1 MSRTV
6 APKSGFSAY
15 ADVAFRVSPTPMLVM
30 SLERHGKS
38 TRLGEIL
45 DCSDSF
51 LALIGAGRDEVVGRG
66 LAHFV
71 HPDDETLLAAGTD
84 RLLDPA
90 RSAQLRIVRPGWGVV
105 WVALAA
111 AIVPDHRPRGIA
123 VLALDDITAFRRA
136 EQALAHRASHD
147 PLTGLPNRAVLM
159 SHLARVVARLG
170 RRPGTVAVM
179 FVDLDGF
186 KNLNDTFG
194 HRLGDEILKEVAQRI
209 SLAVRRDDV
218 VTRMGGDEFVVVCD
232 ALESSSESAVVA
244 ERIRAQ
250 LDDPFE
256 LHGRTHALTA
266 SVGVAQTSDP
276 ATTPETLLRRA
287 DLAMY
292 LAKDRGRNRVE
303 FFAAD
308 LENRVRGRVRMV
320 ETLRVALDADRV
332 RIETQPVFSLED
344 SSVAG
349 YEAFAR
355 VLALD
360 GSMLGPD
367 DFLDAAEQS
376 GLVVRLDHQVIE
388 LTLTWL
394 ADRHEDRHLVAGS
407 APWVSVNVSPRTLA
421 SADLLDRLRSAVRER
436 NVQVR
441 DLVLELG
448 EATIVGAVGPALLS
462 LRRARAAGFRV
473 ALDNFGMG
481 LSSLSALRQLP
492 VDFVKIDRSF
502 VAGLG
507 ASSADESIVAAVIQV
522 AHDLGRTVIAEGV
535 ETPQQADFLRAHEC
549 DLGQGYLLGSPVPVG
564 EAQ

>member
-6 APKSGFSAY
+6 VPEARSSPY
-15 ADVAFRVSPTPMLVM
+15 ADVAFRMSPTPMLVM
-30 SLERHGKS
+30 ALERHKKT
-38 TRLGEIL
+38 TRVGTIL

-51 LALIGAGRDEVVGRG
+51 AALTASTREEIVGRG
-66 LAHFV
+66 LADFV
-71 HPDDETLLAAGTD
+71 HPDDEALLTAGVD
-84 RLLDPA
+84 RLMDPA

-105 WVALAA
+105 WVAVTAA
-111 AIVPDHRPRGIA
+111 VVPEHPPHGIA
-123 VLALDDITAFRRA
+123 VIALDDITAFRRA

-179 FVDLDGF
+179 FVDLDAF

-194 HRLGDEILKEVAQRI
+194 HRFGDEILKEVARRI

-232 ALESSSESAVVA
+232 ALESSSESALVA
-244 ERIRAQ
+244 ERIRSQ
-250 LDDPFE
+250 LVEPFD
-256 LHGRTHALTA
+256 LHGRTHALSA

-276 ATTPETLLRRA
+276 ATTPEDLLRRA

-292 LAKDRGRNRVE
+292 LAKEHGRNRVE

-320 ETLRVALDADRV
+320 ETLRLALDADRI
-332 RIETQPVFSLED
+332 RIETQPVFSLAD
-344 SSVAG
+344 SAVAG

-355 VLALD
+355 VRALD

-367 DFLDAAEQS
+367 EFLEAAEQS
-376 GLVVRLDHQVIE
+376 GLVVRLDHRVIE
-388 LTLTWL
+388 LTLAWL
-394 ADRHEDRHLVAGS
+394 AEKQDDRHLSPGS
-407 APWVSVNVSPRTLA
+407 RPWVSVNVSPRTLA
-421 SADLLDRLRSAVRER
+421 SADLLDRLRRCVREHG
-436 NVQVR
+436 VQVC

-492 VDFVKIDRSF
+492 VDFVKIDHSF

-507 ASSADESIVAAVIQV
+507 TNSADESIVAAVIQV
-522 AHDLGRTVIAEGV
+522 AHDLGRVVIAEGV
-535 ETPQQADFLRAHEC
+535 ETPIQADFLRAHEC

-564 EAQ
+564 ESE